1 MQKLK
6 KQSKRAIFKQL
17 LLNDVLNIINN
28 KYNGT
33 HVYLADLRED
43 FRDTYS
49 INKHSLLAG
58 KFYYEMYS
66 KNWTFTSWDDRWYR
80 AMQSINNGTDLT
92 IKKLDGKLVAFKVR
106 DDFLGKNFAVA
117 LMELGCDDWVANY
130 TGHSK

>member
-1 MQKLK
+1 MLK
-6 KQSKRAIFKQL
+6 KLSKRAIFKQL
-17 LLNDVLNIINN
+17 LLNDVLNMIDS

-43 FRDTYS
+43 FRGENS
-49 INKHSLLAG
+49 LFNKNKYGLLAG

-92 IKKLDGKLVAFKVR
+92 IKKVDGKLVAFKVK
-106 DDFLGKNFAVA
+106 DSFLGKNFKVA
-117 LMELGCDDWVANY
+117 LMDLGADDWVADYNR
-130 TGHSK
+130 H